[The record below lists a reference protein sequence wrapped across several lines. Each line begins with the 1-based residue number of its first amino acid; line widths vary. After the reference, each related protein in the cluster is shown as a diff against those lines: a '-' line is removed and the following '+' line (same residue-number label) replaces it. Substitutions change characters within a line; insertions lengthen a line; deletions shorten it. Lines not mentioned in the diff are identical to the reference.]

1 MVKKVKIAP
10 VVTEIV
16 EVKPTEKKVK
26 KVKKVKTDEVKKVKK
41 TNPWLIH
48 IAEFRKINP
57 TLSYKDCLKEGKK
70 TYVKGGVSIPAK
82 PVPIKKAPADS
93 IKKVKKVKKAVKK
106 ETKPKQTPDK

>member
-10 VVTEIV
+10 VVEVIE

-93 IKKVKKVKKAVKK
+93 IKSKKVKKAVKK
-106 ETKPKQTPDK
+106 EKPTK